1 MRVLPRV
8 GKYVLLAL
16 LDRSLHIVAHS
27 DGESE
32 SSLGECVCV
41 CVWSAD
47 GLHQGLGECRRH
59 RGNVPPS
66 HDGADGPW

>member
-27 DGESE
+27 AGESE
-32 SSLGECVCV
+32 SSLGEYAYTYINIYTFE
-41 CVWSAD
+41 SIPT
-47 GLHQGLGECRRH
+47 HSQG
-59 RGNVPPS
+59 PS
-66 HDGADGPW
+66 HP